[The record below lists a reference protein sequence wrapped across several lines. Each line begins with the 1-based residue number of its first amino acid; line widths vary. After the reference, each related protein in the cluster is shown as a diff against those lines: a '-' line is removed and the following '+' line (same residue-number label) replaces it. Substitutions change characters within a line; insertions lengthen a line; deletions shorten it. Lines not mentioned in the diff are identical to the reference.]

1 MTILEIILVFSIPLA
16 SLKFINNLNF
26 SSAFLILFISL
37 LLHNML
43 CLIPLYYF
51 IDILEGLLHI
61 SLVSQIPLILG
72 GFSFIDEPNILF
84 SLIPSSFQDGLLAAS
99 VIVYSNAETDK
110 SKILSENKGKAG
122 IYLWTHKES
131 GKKYIGS
138 AVDLSKRLKDYFSP
152 SYLKRAKNYIC
163 NALIFHTHSAFSLSI
178 LEYIN
183 ISNLSKEEALQLIIE
198 REQFYL
204 DLIFSEDE
212 SNTYNIL
219 KVAGSLLGFKHSEK
233 TIAKMSG
240 ENNHMFGRTGENHHL
255 FGKFLSSETKILISE
270 ANKGDKNPR
279 GMLGKTH
286 STETLAKISAVK
298 GTTIYVYDTQGTL
311 VNTFSSANKAAEHFN
326 SSHPT
331 IAKYAKNNNLFKNY
345 WYLSYSIRSKF

>member
-1 MTILEIILVFSIPLA
+1 DSTSGQKKSGYVRRNIIMTILEIILVFSIPLD
-16 SLKFINNLNF
+16 SLKFINNLN
-26 SSAFLILFISL
+26 SSSTFLIILFISL

-43 CLIPLYYF
+43 CLIPLYYE
-51 IDILEGLLHI
+51 IDISGGLLHII

-84 SLIPSSFQDGLLAAS
+84 SLFPSSFQDGLLAAY

-110 SKILSENKGKAG
+110 SKILSDNKGKAG

-255 FGKFLSSETKILISE
+255 FGKFLSSE
-270 ANKGDKNPR
+270 
-279 GMLGKTH
+279 
-286 STETLAKISAVK
+286 
-298 GTTIYVYDTQGTL
+298 
-311 VNTFSSANKAAEHFN
+311 
-326 SSHPT
+326 
-331 IAKYAKNNNLFKNY
+331 
-345 WYLSYSIRSKF
+345 